1 MFQISS
7 TEIHRMTCN
16 FQPPKNPK
24 FPSPTSNIQLLNSQ
38 LLLYLCALI
47 MAKRKLQ
54 QFAEFKELDKT
65 FDFPYDMKGKWKQDV
80 FQNDNP
86 LVLELGCG
94 KGEYTVALSKQYPE
108 KNFLGI
114 DIKSNRMWRGAL
126 TAKELGITNAGFIR
140 MIINN
145 LTAIFDEAEV
155 DEIWIT
161 FPDPFPK
168 DRHAKHRLTSSTFLP
183 LYKQVL
189 KPGGV
194 VNFKTDDTPLFEY
207 SLEVLKEHNITPQE
221 VNWDVH
227 GNSDSHPHLREIR
240 TYYENKFAAQGRTI
254 KYLRFTF

>member
-1 MFQISS
+1 
-7 TEIHRMTCN
+7 
-16 FQPPKNPK
+16 
-24 FPSPTSNIQLLNSQ
+24 
-38 LLLYLCALI
+38 

-126 TAKELGITNAGFIR
+126 TVKELGITNAGFIR

-207 SLEVLKEHNITPQE
+207 SLEVLKEHHITPQE

-254 KYLRFTF
+254 KYLRFTL

>member
-1 MFQISS
+1 MFQIYS

-24 FPSPTSNIQLLNSQ
+24 FPSPTSNIQLLKSQ